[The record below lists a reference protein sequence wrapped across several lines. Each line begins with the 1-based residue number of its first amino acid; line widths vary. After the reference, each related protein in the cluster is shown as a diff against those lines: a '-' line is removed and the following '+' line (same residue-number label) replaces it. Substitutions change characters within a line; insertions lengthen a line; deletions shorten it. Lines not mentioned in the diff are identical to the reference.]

1 MNGEFVTWGILG
13 TYAGAVSITAIIT
26 QFLKRLSFM
35 KKVDSQLLSYVIA
48 LIILEASTIF
58 MRGFSWDVA
67 AIGLVNAFVVALA
80 SNGVYDVMANGVK
93 KAVPAVAAPSAN
105 TETGGEENA

>member
-35 KKVDSQLLSYVIA
+35 KKVDTQLLSFVIA

-58 MRGFSWDVA
+58 ASGFSWDIA
-67 AIGLVNAFVVALA
+67 ALCLVNAVVVALA
-80 SNGVYDVMANGVK
+80 SNGVYDVMAHGAEKAIPTAPQAEGSEING
-93 KAVPAVAAPSAN
+93 
-105 TETGGEENA
+105 

>member
-48 LIILEASTIF
+48 LAILEASTIF
-58 MRGFSWDVA
+58 ASGFAWEVA
-67 AIGLVNAFVVALA
+67 AICLVNAFVVALA
-80 SNGVYDVMANGVK
+80 SNGVYDVMAHGVE
-93 KAVPAVAAPSAN
+93 KAIPATTKPE
-105 TETGGEENA
+105 TEGE